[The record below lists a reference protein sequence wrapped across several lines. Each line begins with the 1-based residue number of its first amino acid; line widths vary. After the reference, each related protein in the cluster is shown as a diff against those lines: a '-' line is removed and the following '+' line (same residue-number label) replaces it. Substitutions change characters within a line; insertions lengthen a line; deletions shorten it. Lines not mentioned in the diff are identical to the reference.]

1 MVTYFNL
8 KVELNG
14 EEPFSTISGF
24 TLVQRYDTHHSFEL
38 RVPLESVESD
48 GNQAM
53 NKSKSFIGESIK
65 FKISGV
71 TGDNNQGAVQS
82 EFNGVVTSIAI
93 ARQGGI
99 AGDLLVRGFSP
110 TIILDHGLNT
120 KVFAQTTLSGLVST
134 ITGKYPSN
142 GMRFKVNPRP
152 NPQLAFV
159 HQHQESTYNFL
170 RRLANRYGQWFLYD
184 GKDCVFGKLSG
195 GETVAMKFG
204 SDLTAFE
211 LGVSL
216 APTKFKT
223 MAVDGGGKSMQAP
236 SLPVEHL
243 DQLGSFAFDQ
253 SNKYFFE
260 EQTFNT
266 EQSVTTANDV
276 QDIGKNRRAAIAAEL
291 VKFLGASTNGKLKIG
306 GNISIS
312 ADSPSGSNTDYGTF
326 TVIAIK
332 HTLDGRGDY
341 RNSFEAVPSAIDV
354 PPASGEEAYMP
365 LNAAVTDGFSLD

>member
-8 KVELNG
+8 KAEING
-14 EEPFSTISGF
+14 ESPFSTISGF
-24 TLVQRYDTHHSFEL
+24 TLVQRFDSHHSFEL
-38 RVPLESVESD
+38 RVPLESVES
-48 GNQAM
+48 GSNQPLD
-53 NKSKSFIGESIK
+53 KSKNFIGQSIK

-71 TGDNNQGAVQS
+71 TGDNNSGATQS

-93 ARQGGI
+93 SRHGGV

-120 KVFAQTTLSGLVST
+120 KVFGQTTLSGLVSS

-152 NPQLAFV
+152 NPSLAFM
-159 HQHQESTYNFL
+159 HQHKESTFNFL
-170 RRLANRYGQWFLYD
+170 CRLANRYGQWFIYD

-195 GETVAMKFG
+195 GETVPMKFG

-211 LGVSL
+211 LNISL

-223 MAVDGGGKSMQAP
+223 MAVDGTGKSMQAP

-266 EQSVTTANDV
+266 DQGVTTTSDV
-276 QDIGKNRRAAIAAEL
+276 QDIARNRRAAIAAGL
-291 VKFLGASTNGKLKIG
+291 VRLSGTSTNGKLKIG

-312 ADSPSGSNTDYGTF
+312 ADSADNGASTDYGTF

-341 RNSFEAVPSAIDV
+341 RNNFEAIPSALEV
-354 PPASGEEAYMP
+354 PPLTGEDGNTPFIA
-365 LNAAVTDGFSLD
+365 NAKEFSLG